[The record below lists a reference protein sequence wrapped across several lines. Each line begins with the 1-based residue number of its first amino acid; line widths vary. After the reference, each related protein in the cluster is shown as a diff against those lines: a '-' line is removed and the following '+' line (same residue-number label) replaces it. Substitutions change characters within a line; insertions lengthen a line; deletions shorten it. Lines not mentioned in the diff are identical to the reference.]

1 MSKKRFLIFG
11 LFNVLITN
19 IILQALLFYLKI
31 SLATLISQ
39 IVGMLIGFFIYGKF
53 VFRNTSLSI
62 FKLIKYIF
70 STFLIWILNWSGIY
84 FLSIYGVNKNF
95 AALSLIP
102 FLAIFS
108 YLIQKKK
115 VFI

>member
-1 MSKKRFLIFG
+1 M
-11 LFNVLITN
+11 
-19 IILQALLFYLKI
+19 Q
-31 SLATLISQ
+31 ATLISQ

-53 VFRNTSLSI
+53 VFGNSSLSI

-70 STFLIWILNWSGIY
+70 CTFFIWILNLSGIY
-84 FLSIYGVNKNF
+84 FLSMYGINKNF
-95 AALSLIP
+95 EGLSLIP
-102 FLAIFS
+102 FLAVAS